1 MEYITKTSEVF
12 KATKAKVWRGSGK
25 LTGIRFICLA
35 VDDLQ
40 YANSNG
46 ICITKAMRDKICRLI
61 DKRLEGRPS
70 LSTWLHHY
78 YPELF
83 NGRKSIEAYERKMQ
97 QTRHA
102 WLDSLI
108 AEFQSKG
115 D

>member
-1 MEYITKTSEVF
+1 MAYITKTSEVF
-12 KATKAKVWRGSGK
+12 KAAKAKVWNGK
-25 LTGIRFICLA
+25 TRSPGIRFICIA

-40 YANSNG
+40 YCNSNG

-78 YPELF
+78 HPELF
-83 NGRKSIEAYERKMQ
+83 NGSKSIMAYERKMQ

-108 AEFQSKG
+108 AEFQAMG